1 MATASGRRAEKTTAR
16 IPAVMGHD
24 RLRHRAKPPTAVH
37 NSDIADRLDRYAV
50 LLEIDGASPFR
61 VRAYHN
67 AARTIENLP
76 REVSV
81 ILKEGGDLDDLPGI
95 GKDLAGKITEIS
107 SEGRFPDLENI
118 EKRLPATLVDL
129 TRIQGLGPKRV
140 KTLYDAFKVKS
151 LEDLGAVVRAGRL
164 HMVRGFGPKIE
175 KSIREA
181 TERKNSSEQR
191 LKLHAAE
198 PVAAALLAYLRQ
210 IPGVEAATVTGSFR
224 RRRETVGDLDI
235 VATCRRGAHAIAQFV
250 KFDEVSEIISQ
261 GPTRATVRLVSG
273 LQVDLRVVAQKSYG
287 AALVYFTGSKAHNI
301 ALRARAIKR
310 GLKLNEYGLFRDTDW
325 ISGRTEKDIYAG
337 VGLAYI
343 EPELREDRGEIDA
356 AAAGRLPHL
365 IALSDVKGDLHA
377 HTDASDGNSTLE
389 EMAAAAQER
398 RYKYLAITDHS
409 KRLGVAH
416 GLDAQRLRKQMASI
430 DRLNAR
436 LKGLCVLKS
445 AEVDILPDGTLDLG
459 DGVLQELD
467 LVVAAVHSKFDLDL
481 QQQTDRIIRAM
492 DNPYVNIIAHPT
504 GRLIAEREPY
514 QIDMERLMKAA
525 RARNC
530 CLEINAQPSRLDLSD
545 TFCRM
550 AKDMGVKLVIST
562 DAHSAETLDF
572 MRFGVDQ
579 ARRGWLEAAD
589 VVNTRGL
596 AELRRLLKR
605 H

>member
-1 MATASGRRAEKTTAR
+1 MATASGRRAEKATAQ
-16 IPAVMGHD
+16 ISAAMGKG
-24 RLRHRAKPPTAVH
+24 RLRRTAKMPAATH
-37 NSDIADRLDRYAV
+37 NSDIAERLDRYAV

-76 REVSV
+76 REVSS
-81 ILKEGGDLDDLPGI
+81 ILREGGDLDDLPGI

-107 SEGRFPDLENI
+107 SAGRFPELEDI

-181 TERKNSSEQR
+181 TERKSSSQHR
-191 LKLHAAE
+191 LKLQAAE
-198 PVAAALLAYLRQ
+198 PIAAALLDYLKQ
-210 IPGVEAATVTGSFR
+210 IPGIEAAMVTGSFR
-224 RRRETVGDLDI
+224 RRRETVGDLDV
-235 VATCRRGAHAIAQFV
+235 VATCRKGAHAIAQFV
-250 KFDEVSEIISQ
+250 KFGEVSEIIAQ
-261 GPTRATVRLVSG
+261 GPTRATVHLSSG
-273 LQVDLRVVAQKSYG
+273 LQVDMRVVAQKSYG

-310 GLKLNEYGLFRDTDW
+310 GLKLNEYGIFRDNDW
-325 ISGRTEKDIYAG
+325 ISGRTESDVYAG
-337 VGLAYI
+337 VGLPFI
-343 EPELREDRGEIDA
+343 EPELREDHGEIDA
-356 AAAGRLPHL
+356 AAAGRLPNL
-365 IALSDVKGDLHA
+365 ITLSDIKGDLHV

-389 EMAAAAQER
+389 EMAVAAQECG
-398 RYKYLAITDHS
+398 YKYLAITDHS

-416 GLDAQRLRKQMASI
+416 GLDAQRLRKQMGSI
-430 DRLNAR
+430 DRLNTR

-445 AEVDILPDGTLDLG
+445 TEVDILTDGTLDL
-459 DGVLQELD
+459 DDDVLKDLD
-467 LVVAAVHSKFDLDL
+467 IVVAAIHTKFDLDP
-481 QQQTDRIIRAM
+481 QRQTDRIIRAM
-492 DNPYVNIIAHPT
+492 DNPHVNIIAHPT
-504 GRLIAEREPY
+504 GRLISEREPY
-514 QIDMERLMKAA
+514 EVDMERLMNAA

-530 CLEINAQPSRLDLSD
+530 CLEVNAQPSRLDLSD
-545 TFCRM
+545 TYCRM
-550 AKDMGVKLVIST
+550 AKDLGVKLVIST
-562 DAHSAETLDF
+562 DAHSAETLAF

-589 VVNTRGL
+589 VANTRGL
-596 AELRRLLKR
+596 SDLRRLLKR
-605 H
+605 R